1 MDLLTPHYPLSNNG
15 FCLPIPTRI
24 LEEQR
29 TMGLTISVPKM
40 SKPERQPSPES
51 PSSSDTDG
59 PDSQSS
65 SDKEKYVYLPHPRNQ
80 PAQAGDENRQNV
92 IQWHDEAGAGPS
104 QLPYRLPKLSR
115 VDSRHSPL
123 PHVWRHSSP
132 SQAASPIS
140 TPETTSTGMGN
151 VVTTAIDTI
160 PSKPGLEYP
169 INQSTG
175 MPRDPRRRSRSGTNT
190 SSPPLTSGSK
200 STAPSQDDI
209 FEDHVDGKQHRRMQE
224 RQALM
229 ARRRAE
235 RLRLRREEEMSAEN
249 VPSEP
254 ASPSRDKMARRERP
268 D

>member
-1 MDLLTPHYPLSNNG
+1 
-15 FCLPIPTRI
+15 
-24 LEEQR
+24 
-29 TMGLTISVPKM
+29 MGLTISMPKV

-65 SDKEKYVYLPHPRNQ
+65 SEEKYIYLPHPRNQ

-104 QLPYRLPKLSR
+104 QLPHRLPKLSR
-115 VDSRHSPL
+115 VNSRSSPL

-140 TPETTSTGMGN
+140 TPETSSTGVGNVLTTATGTNMSQLGLEYSINESTGM
-151 VVTTAIDTI
+151 AHD
-160 PSKPGLEYP
+160 
-169 INQSTG
+169 Q
-175 MPRDPRRRSRSGTNT
+175 RRRSRSGTNS
-190 SSPPLTSGSK
+190 SSPPLAQDSK
-200 STAPSQDDI
+200 STAPSQDETC
-209 FEDHVDGKQHRRMQE
+209 EDHMDGKQHRRMQE